1 MKPKNRVYCYGCQ
14 KSKMLFD
21 TKKKADNFIQF
32 NKEGILEENG
42 KAPVRSYY
50 CELCGGYHVTSS
62 RSKAKGEKMDERDQT
77 IVRTLNNYCNWETNY
92 ASMIDTIT
100 KKLKAAEAK
109 MEEGDFRDIQLL
121 YDEFQME
128 QNTLSKMPLK
138 IRTKFASLFYKI
150 KTLTE
155 ISIQVEEL
163 IHLPLE
169 EIIKKTHYIK
179 PSKEEKEIVS
189 LLKKKLK
196 EYELALKLIKL
207 APLPTPEEIE
217 PVNDKSE
224 HKESVLAIIDRIEQ
238 VKTAFENGDIDESSD
253 QLEIA
258 EYLLQELAVEDENTT
273 LLKNQL
279 EIWKTRISNYE

>member
-1 MKPKNRVYCYGCQ
+1 M
-14 KSKMLFD
+14 
-21 TKKKADNFIQF
+21 
-32 NKEGILEENG
+32 
-42 KAPVRSYY
+42 
-50 CELCGGYHVTSS
+50 
-62 RSKAKGEKMDERDQT
+62 
-77 IVRTLNNYCNWETNY
+77 
-92 ASMIDTIT
+92 
-100 KKLKAAEAK
+100 
-109 MEEGDFRDIQLL
+109 
-121 YDEFQME
+121 
-128 QNTLSKMPLK
+128 
-138 IRTKFASLFYKI
+138 
-150 KTLTE
+150 
-155 ISIQVEEL
+155 
-163 IHLPLE
+163 PLE

-238 VKTAFENGDIDESSD
+238 VKTAFENGDVDESSD